1 MNASLHPA
9 RTEPP
14 AETSSTATSAC
25 ALLNTK
31 VGWALQVLSAV
42 FVPGSVT
49 EIPYPE
55 QKYISHVKLTE
66 TNFSIDPDPLIF
78 IQINS

>member
-14 AETSSTATSAC
+14 AETSSTATSVC

-31 VGWALQVLSAV
+31 VGWGLQLFSV
-42 FVPGSVT
+42 FFMVGSVT
-49 EIPYPE
+49 NREIPYPPLSRN
-55 QKYISHVKLTE
+55 ISL
-66 TNFSIDPDPLIF
+66 L
-78 IQINS
+78 

>member
-14 AETSSTATSAC
+14 AETLSTATSAC

-31 VGWALQVLSAV
+31 VGWGLQLLSAFFMAGV
-42 FVPGSVT
+42 VT
-49 EIPYPE
+49 ERYCIL
-55 QKYISHVKLTE
+55 SRNTSLR
-66 TNFSIDPDPLIF
+66 
-78 IQINS
+78 